1 MRGCA
6 FVVCTR
12 VDSGFHSVEIS
23 SIARISIK
31 VGNMKYWDE
40 LNPCFEVYNV
50 HPSPQGA
57 SFTLTYLLDHDP
69 SSATSEPDEGQR
81 TSNETELAVVP
92 EQLSPYIGGRVS
104 SVKLICIVPLP
115 ERH

>member
-1 MRGCA
+1 M
-6 FVVCTR
+6 
-12 VDSGFHSVEIS
+12 HSLYVHGSTLDFILWRYLL
-23 SIARISIK
+23 IARISFK

-50 HPSPQGA
+50 HPSTPRGFLHYSR
-57 SFTLTYLLDHDP
+57 SFLRHD
-69 SSATSEPDEGQR
+69 EPDEGQR
-81 TSNETELAVVP
+81 TINANETELAVVP